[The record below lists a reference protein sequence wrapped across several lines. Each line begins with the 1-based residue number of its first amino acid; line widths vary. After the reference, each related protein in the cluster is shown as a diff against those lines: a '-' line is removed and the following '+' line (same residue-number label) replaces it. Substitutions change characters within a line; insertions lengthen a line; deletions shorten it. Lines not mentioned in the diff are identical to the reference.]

1 MNSGVNDITI
11 VDMDAYEY
19 WNLPRSSMVNE
30 TSLRRPKALEL
41 AKAAAEKSC
50 FSINVTGI
58 NANICDLGWGFFEQ
72 FDLVLSPVDSAAVRH
87 YIDRGC
93 KLYHIPHITCGTGTI
108 GDQFTGNVVSFPADS
123 VVDLEY
129 VWGNGYRQTL
139 EERRSCSDI
148 PDETQA
154 QVMGFS
160 AQIAGMTMD
169 LALNYLLFMKLPNIW
184 LIELA
189 AIEIITVIVAVRK
202 YAWSCCNKKGNV
214 LALIGLYIFFW
225 GALLV
230 VFYRTGM
237 SFDQYSYGKD
247 WRVYQNNI
255 KQIITGA
262 SAFGCSSEL
271 ISNSTVTAFLADRNN
286 YFLAGLYYGG
296 WVVGV
301 AIVIVLLLF
310 LIASYR
316 LLGKNVVFNRNYLVY
331 KAAWWTL
338 AMRVIWGI
346 PYSIGVLPL
355 PIALPFAGRIGFY
368 MDTIALGLLIWS
380 VIESKCIDESFYAD
394 KRVSDIFEGAEIK
407 LMDWDE
413 DNVFKIVL
421 TCAEEATVICFA
433 EEYKEHN
440 VMVLRPIDLDETC
453 VLIVE
458 KSADT
463 DLWHDVEDDTVRSE
477 ILQKYMENNRPDCME
492 VVE

>member
-1 MNSGVNDITI
+1 
-11 VDMDAYEY
+11 
-19 WNLPRSSMVNE
+19 
-30 TSLRRPKALEL
+30 
-41 AKAAAEKSC
+41 
-50 FSINVTGI
+50 
-58 NANICDLGWGFFEQ
+58 
-72 FDLVLSPVDSAAVRH
+72 
-87 YIDRGC
+87 
-93 KLYHIPHITCGTGTI
+93 
-108 GDQFTGNVVSFPADS
+108 
-123 VVDLEY
+123 
-129 VWGNGYRQTL
+129 
-139 EERRSCSDI
+139 
-148 PDETQA
+148 
-154 QVMGFS
+154 
-160 AQIAGMTMD
+160 
-169 LALNYLLFMKLPNIW
+169 
-184 LIELA
+184 
-189 AIEIITVIVAVRK
+189 
-202 YAWSCCNKKGNV
+202 
-214 LALIGLYIFFW
+214 
-225 GALLV
+225 
-230 VFYRTGM
+230 M
-237 SFDQYSYGKD
+237 SFGQYSYGKD
-247 WRVYQNNI
+247 WGVYQNNI

-262 SAFGCSSEL
+262 SAFGYSSEL

-346 PYSIGVLPL
+346 PYSIGVLPM

-394 KRVSDIFEGAEIK
+394 KRVSDIFEVAEIK

>member
-1 MNSGVNDITI
+1 MSLLGVTYDIKELAVLARTAGDKSFLYRTICKDYVNSINAVEIIELLNDMEWNNMTSRDLKMLNLLRLLYREEEFFQSDKLFESEVDIYRFKTDCARILSVFPDKEVLFEFDKNCVNDQYKLLVYSYIFN
-11 VDMDAYEY
+11 VMYDEDMYHKYEY
-19 WNLPRSSMVNE
+19 SYENLS
-30 TSLRRPKALEL
+30 
-41 AKAAAEKSC
+41 
-50 FSINVTGI
+50 
-58 NANICDLGWGFFEQ
+58 
-72 FDLVLSPVDSAAVRH
+72 VD
-87 YIDRGC
+87 
-93 KLYHIPHITCGTGTI
+93 
-108 GDQFTGNVVSFPADS
+108 
-123 VVDLEY
+123 
-129 VWGNGYRQTL
+129 
-139 EERRSCSDI
+139 
-148 PDETQA
+148 
-154 QVMGFS
+154 
-160 AQIAGMTMD
+160 
-169 LALNYLLFMKLPNIW
+169 
-184 LIELA
+184 
-189 AIEIITVIVAVRK
+189 
-202 YAWSCCNKKGNV
+202 
-214 LALIGLYIFFW
+214 
-225 GALLV
+225 
-230 VFYRTGM
+230 
-237 SFDQYSYGKD
+237 
-247 WRVYQNNI
+247 
-255 KQIITGA
+255 
-262 SAFGCSSEL
+262 
-271 ISNSTVTAFLADRNN
+271 
-286 YFLAGLYYGG
+286 AGLYYTYMRFVATVFEAQLEWNRDYPFFYKKWRYLKLYLAAVLYADSIVDDHKILEVMEQNGHYDSIYSEGYRPFIENVNRFWNSEGISQADKKCILYSLMMGRMGDFIQMKGG
-296 WVVGV
+296 E
-301 AIVIVLLLF
+301 IRSYSQDDKLLLKEIISQ
-310 LIASYR
+310 LDYR
-316 LLGKNVVFNRNYLVY
+316 EVNLVFNRNYLVY

>member
-1 MNSGVNDITI
+1 MHRKEFEETFINSGSLVNMTKDEALRLLGKEVAMMIGYNQNNPHHCYDLWEHSIKTMQGLTCDKDNQLRVAAFFHDIGKPSVARVKDGRTVYYGHAQKSVEI
-11 VDMDAYEY
+11 A
-19 WNLPRSSMVNE
+19 N
-30 TSLRRPKALEL
+30 SLLNRLGYMSHEIEQIL
-41 AKAAAEKSC
+41 FYIEHHDDFISC
-50 FSINVTGI
+50 
-58 NANICDLGWGFFEQ
+58 
-72 FDLVLSPVDSAAVRH
+72 
-87 YIDRGC
+87 
-93 KLYHIPHITCGTGTI
+93 K
-108 GDQFTGNVVSFPADS
+108 VV
-123 VVDLEY
+123 
-129 VWGNGYRQTL
+129 
-139 EERRSCSDI
+139 
-148 PDETQA
+148 
-154 QVMGFS
+154 
-160 AQIAGMTMD
+160 
-169 LALNYLLFMKLPNIW
+169 KLPYW
-184 LIELA
+184 KDLMWRK
-189 AIEIITVIVAVRK
+189 TV
-202 YAWSCCNKKGNV
+202 
-214 LALIGLYIFFW
+214 
-225 GALLV
+225 
-230 VFYRTGM
+230 
-237 SFDQYSYGKD
+237 
-247 WRVYQNNI
+247 
-255 KQIITGA
+255 
-262 SAFGCSSEL
+262 
-271 ISNSTVTAFLADRNN
+271 
-286 YFLAGLYYGG
+286 
-296 WVVGV
+296 
-301 AIVIVLLLF
+301 
-310 LIASYR
+310 
-316 LLGKNVVFNRNYLVY
+316 GKNVVFNRNYLVY

>member
-1 MNSGVNDITI
+1 MMNYTKWNDPKT
-11 VDMDAYEY
+11 YE
-19 WNLPRSSMVNE
+19 R
-30 TSLRRPKALEL
+30 
-41 AKAAAEKSC
+41 
-50 FSINVTGI
+50 
-58 NANICDLGWGFFEQ
+58 
-72 FDLVLSPVDSAAVRH
+72 
-87 YIDRGC
+87 
-93 KLYHIPHITCGTGTI
+93 
-108 GDQFTGNVVSFPADS
+108 
-123 VVDLEY
+123 
-129 VWGNGYRQTL
+129 
-139 EERRSCSDI
+139 
-148 PDETQA
+148 
-154 QVMGFS
+154 
-160 AQIAGMTMD
+160 MT
-169 LALNYLLFMKLPNIW
+169 A
-184 LIELA
+184 ELA
-189 AIEIITVIVAVRK
+189 AYTVPETPIFAARDDEHIEHSRVQYCMTSVDELRELLDSVDYAIVEQVACSKYLNSLQIFEYITLRGYDVDRPKLRKRILKLMKYRVIQENEMVSAG
-202 YAWSCCNKKGNV
+202 AEH
-214 LALIGLYIFFW
+214 GL
-225 GALLV
+225 
-230 VFYRTGM
+230 
-237 SFDQYSYGKD
+237 
-247 WRVYQNNI
+247 
-255 KQIITGA
+255 TGA

>member
-1 MNSGVNDITI
+1 MQLL
-11 VDMDAYEY
+11 M
-19 WNLPRSSMVNE
+19 L
-30 TSLRRPKALEL
+30 SLI
-41 AKAAAEKSC
+41 S
-50 FSINVTGI
+50 
-58 NANICDLGWGFFEQ
+58 
-72 FDLVLSPVDSAAVRH
+72 
-87 YIDRGC
+87 
-93 KLYHIPHITCGTGTI
+93 
-108 GDQFTGNVVSFPADS
+108 
-123 VVDLEY
+123 
-129 VWGNGYRQTL
+129 
-139 EERRSCSDI
+139 
-148 PDETQA
+148 
-154 QVMGFS
+154 
-160 AQIAGMTMD
+160 
-169 LALNYLLFMKLPNIW
+169 YLLFMKLPNIW

-189 AIEIITVIVAVRK
+189 AIEIITVIIAVRK
-202 YAWSCCNKKGNV
+202 YVWSCYITTCNKIGDV
-214 LALIGLYIFFW
+214 VALIGLYIFFW
-225 GALLV
+225 CVLLA

-237 SFDQYSYGKD
+237 SFGQYSYGKD
-247 WRVYQNNI
+247 WGVYQNNI

-262 SAFGCSSEL
+262 SAFGYSSEL

-346 PYSIGVLPL
+346 PYSIGVLPM

-394 KRVSDIFEGAEIK
+394 KRVSDIFEVAEIK

-492 VVE
+492 VSNYK